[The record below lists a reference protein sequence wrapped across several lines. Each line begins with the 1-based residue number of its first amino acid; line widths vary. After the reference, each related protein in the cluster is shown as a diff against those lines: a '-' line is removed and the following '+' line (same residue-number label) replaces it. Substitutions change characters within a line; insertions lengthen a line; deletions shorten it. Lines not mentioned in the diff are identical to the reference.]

1 MLKKKSYFI
10 SRTVGGIA
18 NSLFSMVFIWWLQI
32 STKSSFIVGIAE
44 AIFSTTAALSIFY
57 GPIID
62 RYSFK
67 KTSYYS
73 MLVQTVFLF
82 ATTAAVYQFSKSYI
96 LALICAG
103 VVSICD
109 EFFNPADRAILKET
123 VADEQEL
130 NNLISKVSSI
140 DQFVNIAGTV
150 FSGLLLTWLI
160 SANVMLICS
169 LLSLISLVFLFYAL
183 KEVKNRVPQEAKP
196 KYYKQIFSGYKFI
209 KNNQFLNHY
218 FWSSILYSFV
228 TPAMTILLPRIAQR
242 SGKASFYSMFY
253 ICFMLGFI
261 IGATIAGKLTV
272 RIKTIG
278 FTWLSS
284 AIPLILM
291 IFFSNSWLIF
301 MGLIFLFGL
310 MTSIHNILAESM
322 IQITSNDE
330 VLGRVLTTIRT
341 STSIGGPISSIVA
354 GILLDNS
361 GETVLILACGFIIL
375 VSGFNIGSFSNPVD
389 EE

>member
-1 MLKKKSYFI
+1 MLNKKSYFI

-228 TPAMTILLPRIAQR
+228 TPAMTSLLPRIAQR

-272 RIKTIG
+272 RINTIG

-341 STSIGGPISSIVA
+341 STSIGGPISSIAA

-375 VSGFNIGSFSNPVD
+375 VSGFNIFRAIGKTA
-389 EE
+389 

>member
-1 MLKKKSYFI
+1 MLNKKSYFI

-18 NSLFSMVFIWWLQI
+18 NSLFSMFFIWWLQI

-301 MGLIFLFGL
+301 MELIFLFGL

-341 STSIGGPISSIVA
+341 STSIGGPISSIAA

-375 VSGFNIGSFSNPVD
+375 VSGFNIFRAIGKTA
-389 EE
+389 

>member
-1 MLKKKSYFI
+1 MLNKKSYFI
-10 SRTVGGIA
+10 SRAVGGIA

-196 KYYKQIFSGYKFI
+196 KYYNQIFSGYKFI

-284 AIPLILM
+284 ATPLILM

-341 STSIGGPISSIVA
+341 STSIGGPISSIAA

-361 GETVLILACGFIIL
+361 GKTVLILACGFIIL
-375 VSGFNIGSFSNPVD
+375 VSGFNIFRAIGKTA
-389 EE
+389 

>member
-1 MLKKKSYFI
+1 MLNKKSYFI
-10 SRTVGGIA
+10 SRAVGGIA

-196 KYYKQIFSGYKFI
+196 KYYNQIFSGYKFI

-341 STSIGGPISSIVA
+341 STSIGGPISSIAA

-375 VSGFNIGSFSNPVD
+375 VSGFNIFRAIGKTA
-389 EE
+389 

>member
-1 MLKKKSYFI
+1 MLNKKSYFI

-228 TPAMTILLPRIAQR
+228 TPAMTILLPLIAQR

-375 VSGFNIGSFSNPVD
+375 VSGFNIFRAIGKTA
-389 EE
+389 

>member
-1 MLKKKSYFI
+1 MLNKKSYFI

-140 DQFVNIAGTV
+140 DQFVNIAGIV

-375 VSGFNIGSFSNPVD
+375 VSGFNIFRAIGKTA
-389 EE
+389 

>member
-1 MLKKKSYFI
+1 MLNKKSYFI

-130 NNLISKVSSI
+130 YNLISKVSSI

-375 VSGFNIGSFSNPVD
+375 VSGFNIFRAISKTA
-389 EE
+389 

>member
-1 MLKKKSYFI
+1 MLNKKSYFI
-10 SRTVGGIA
+10 SRAVGGIA
-18 NSLFSMVFIWWLQI
+18 NSLFSMVFIWWLQT
-32 STKSSFIVGIAE
+32 STKSSFVVGIAE

-160 SANVMLICS
+160 SANVILICS

-196 KYYKQIFSGYKFI
+196 KYYKQIFGGYKFI

-310 MTSIHNILAESM
+310 MTSIHNILTESM

-341 STSIGGPISSIVA
+341 STSIGGPISSIAA

-375 VSGFNIGSFSNPVD
+375 VSGFNIFRAIGKTA
-389 EE
+389 

>member
-1 MLKKKSYFI
+1 MLKKKSYFF
-10 SRTVGGIA
+10 SRAVGGLA
-18 NSLFSMVFIWWLQI
+18 NSLFSMVFIWWLQT
-32 STKSSFIVGIAE
+32 STKSSFVVGIAE

-62 RYSFK
+62 HYSFK
-67 KTSYYS
+67 RTSYYS
-73 MLVQTVFLF
+73 ILVQTVFLF
-82 ATTAAVYQFSKSYI
+82 ATTIAVYQLSKSYI

-103 VVSICD
+103 VVSVCD

-123 VADEQEL
+123 TADDQEL

-169 LLSLISLVFLFYAL
+169 LLSLISLVFLYYAL
-183 KEVKNRVPQEAKP
+183 KKVKNRVPAQEAKP
-196 KYYKQIFSGYKFI
+196 KYYKQIFSGYQFI
-209 KNNQFLNHY
+209 KNNYFLNHY

-261 IGATIAGKLTV
+261 IGAAIAGKLAV
-272 RIKTIG
+272 QIKTIG
-278 FTWLSS
+278 FTWIIS
-284 AIPLILM
+284 ATPLILM
-291 IFFSNSWLIF
+291 IFFSNNWLIF

-310 MTSIHNILAESM
+310 TTSIHNILAESM

-330 VLGRVLTTIRT
+330 VLGGVLTTIRT

-375 VSGFNIGSFSNPVD
+375 VSGFNIFRAIGKTA
-389 EE
+389 

>member
-1 MLKKKSYFI
+1 MLNKKSYFI

-196 KYYKQIFSGYKFI
+196 KYYNQIFSGYKFI

-341 STSIGGPISSIVA
+341 STSIGGPISSIAA

-361 GETVLILACGFIIL
+361 DETVLILACGFIIL
-375 VSGFNIGSFSNPVD
+375 VSGFNIFRAIGKTA
-389 EE
+389 

>member
-1 MLKKKSYFI
+1 MLNKKSYFI

-228 TPAMTILLPRIAQR
+228 TPAMTILLPRIAQK

-375 VSGFNIGSFSNPVD
+375 VSGFNIFRAIGKTA
-389 EE
+389 

>member
-1 MLKKKSYFI
+1 MLNKKSYFI
-10 SRTVGGIA
+10 SRAVGGIA

-82 ATTAAVYQFSKSYI
+82 ATTATVYQFSKSYI

-160 SANVMLICS
+160 SANVILICS

-196 KYYKQIFSGYKFI
+196 KYYKQIFGGYKFI

-341 STSIGGPISSIVA
+341 STSIGGPISSIAA

-375 VSGFNIGSFSNPVD
+375 VSGFNIFRAIGKTA
-389 EE
+389 

>member
-1 MLKKKSYFI
+1 MLNKKSYFI
-10 SRTVGGIA
+10 SRAVGGIA
-18 NSLFSMVFIWWLQI
+18 NSLFSMVFIWWLQT

-140 DQFVNIAGTV
+140 DPFVNIAGTV

-228 TPAMTILLPRIAQR
+228 TPTMTILLPRIAQK

-341 STSIGGPISSIVA
+341 STSIGGPISSIAA

-375 VSGFNIGSFSNPVD
+375 VSGFNIFRAIGKTA
-389 EE
+389 

>member
-1 MLKKKSYFI
+1 MLNKKSYFI

-82 ATTAAVYQFSKSYI
+82 ATTAAVYQFNKSYI

-183 KEVKNRVPQEAKP
+183 KEVKNRVPQEARP

-272 RIKTIG
+272 RINTIG

-341 STSIGGPISSIVA
+341 STSIGGPISSIAA

-375 VSGFNIGSFSNPVD
+375 VSGFNIFRAIGKTA
-389 EE
+389 

>member
-10 SRTVGGIA
+10 SRAVGGIA
-18 NSLFSMVFIWWLQI
+18 NSLFSMVFIWWLQT
-32 STKSSFIVGIAE
+32 STKSSFVVGIAE

-284 AIPLILM
+284 AIPLISM

-341 STSIGGPISSIVA
+341 STSIGGPISSIVVA

-375 VSGFNIGSFSNPVD
+375 VSGFNIFRAIGKTA
-389 EE
+389 

>member
-1 MLKKKSYFI
+1 MLNKKSYFI
-10 SRTVGGIA
+10 SRAVGGIA
-18 NSLFSMVFIWWLQI
+18 NSLFSMVFIWWLQT
-32 STKSSFIVGIAE
+32 STKSSFVVGIAE

-341 STSIGGPISSIVA
+341 STSIGGPISSIAA

-375 VSGFNIGSFSNPVD
+375 VSGFNIFRAIGKTA
-389 EE
+389 

>member
-1 MLKKKSYFI
+1 MLNKKSYFI

-341 STSIGGPISSIVA
+341 STSIGGPISSIIA

-375 VSGFNIGSFSNPVD
+375 VSGFNIFRAIGKTA
-389 EE
+389 

>member
-1 MLKKKSYFI
+1 MLNKKSYFI

-18 NSLFSMVFIWWLQI
+18 SSLFSMVFIWWLQI

-375 VSGFNIGSFSNPVD
+375 VSGFNIFRAIGKTA
-389 EE
+389 

>member
-10 SRTVGGIA
+10 SRAVGGIA
-18 NSLFSMVFIWWLQI
+18 NSLFSMVFIWWLQT
-32 STKSSFIVGIAE
+32 STKSSFVVGIAE

-284 AIPLILM
+284 AIPLISM

-310 MTSIHNILAESM
+310 MISIHNILAESM

-341 STSIGGPISSIVA
+341 STSIGGPISSIVVA

-375 VSGFNIGSFSNPVD
+375 VSGFNIFRAIGKTA
-389 EE
+389 

>member
-1 MLKKKSYFI
+1 MLNKKSYFI
-10 SRTVGGIA
+10 SRAVGGIA

-284 AIPLILM
+284 AIPLISM

-301 MGLIFLFGL
+301 IGLIFLFGL
-310 MTSIHNILAESM
+310 MTSVHNILAESM

-341 STSIGGPISSIVA
+341 STSIGGPISSIAA

-375 VSGFNIGSFSNPVD
+375 VSGFNIFRAIGKTA
-389 EE
+389 

>member
-1 MLKKKSYFI
+1 M
-10 SRTVGGIA
+10 
-18 NSLFSMVFIWWLQI
+18 
-32 STKSSFIVGIAE
+32 GIAE

-196 KYYKQIFSGYKFI
+196 KYYNQIFSGYKFI

-284 AIPLILM
+284 AIPLISM

-341 STSIGGPISSIVA
+341 STSIGGPISSIAA

-361 GETVLILACGFIIL
+361 DETVLILACGFIIL
-375 VSGFNIGSFSNPVD
+375 VSGFNIFRAIGKTA
-389 EE
+389 

>member
-1 MLKKKSYFI
+1 MLNKKSYFI
-10 SRTVGGIA
+10 SRAVGGIA

-284 AIPLILM
+284 AIPLISM

-341 STSIGGPISSIVA
+341 STSIGGPISSIAA

-375 VSGFNIGSFSNPVD
+375 VSGFNIFRAIGKTA
-389 EE
+389 

>member
-1 MLKKKSYFI
+1 MLNKKSYFI
-10 SRTVGGIA
+10 SRAVGGIA
-18 NSLFSMVFIWWLQI
+18 NSLFSMVFIWWLQT
-32 STKSSFIVGIAE
+32 STKSSFVVGIAE

-284 AIPLILM
+284 AIPLISM

-341 STSIGGPISSIVA
+341 STSIGGPISSIVVA

-375 VSGFNIGSFSNPVD
+375 VSGFNIFRAIGKTA
-389 EE
+389 

>member
-1 MLKKKSYFI
+1 MLNKKSYFI
-10 SRTVGGIA
+10 SRAVGGIA
-18 NSLFSMVFIWWLQI
+18 NSLFSMVFIWWLQT
-32 STKSSFIVGIAE
+32 STKSSFVVGIAE

-284 AIPLILM
+284 AIPLISM

-310 MTSIHNILAESM
+310 MISIHNILAESM

-341 STSIGGPISSIVA
+341 STSIGGPISSIVVA

-375 VSGFNIGSFSNPVD
+375 VSGFNIFRAIGKTA
-389 EE
+389 

>member
-1 MLKKKSYFI
+1 MLKKKSYFF
-10 SRTVGGIA
+10 SRAIGGLA
-18 NSLFSMVFIWWLQI
+18 NSLFSMVFIWWLQV
-32 STKSSFIVGIAE
+32 STKSSFVVGIAE

-67 KTSYYS
+67 KISYYS
-73 MLVQTVFLF
+73 ILIQTIFLF
-82 ATTAAVYQFSKSYI
+82 ATTAAVYQFSKKSY
-96 LALICAG
+96 LALIYAG

-123 VADEQEL
+123 AVDEREL

-150 FSGLLLTWLI
+150 LSGLLLTYLI

-169 LLSLISLVFLFYAL
+169 LLSLISLIFLFFAL
-183 KEVKNRVPQEAKP
+183 KEVKNRSNSQKLQS
-196 KYYKQIFSGYKFI
+196 KYYKQIFSGYQFI
-209 KNNQFLNHY
+209 KNNHFLNYY

-228 TPAMTILLPRIAQR
+228 TPAITILLPRIAQR

-253 ICFMLGFI
+253 ISFMVGFI
-261 IGATIAGKLTV
+261 IGATIASKLAV
-272 RIKTIG
+272 KVKMIG
-278 FTWLSS
+278 FTWILS
-284 AIPLILM
+284 ALPLILM
-291 IFFSNSWLIF
+291 IFFSNNWLIF
-301 MGLIFLFGL
+301 VGLIFLFGI
-310 MTSIHNILAESM
+310 MTSIHNILAESL

-330 VLGRVLTTIRT
+330 VLGRVLTTLRT
-341 STSIGGPISSIVA
+341 STSIGGPISSIIA

-361 GETVLILACGFIIL
+361 GESVLMLICGSIIL
-375 VSGFNIGSFSNPVD
+375 ISGLNILRGIKKAV
-389 EE
+389 

>member
-1 MLKKKSYFI
+1 MLKKKSYFF
-10 SRTVGGIA
+10 SRAVGGLA
-18 NSLFSMVFIWWLQI
+18 NSLFSMVFIWWLQT
-32 STKSSFIVGIAE
+32 STKSSFVVGIAE

-62 RYSFK
+62 HYSFK
-67 KTSYYS
+67 RTSYYS
-73 MLVQTVFLF
+73 ILVQTVFLF
-82 ATTAAVYQFSKSYI
+82 ATTIAVYQLSKSYI

-103 VVSICD
+103 VVSVCD

-123 VADEQEL
+123 TADDQEL

-183 KEVKNRVPQEAKP
+183 KKVKNRVPAQEAKP
-196 KYYKQIFSGYKFI
+196 KYYKQIFSGYQFI
-209 KNNQFLNHY
+209 KNNYFLNHY

-261 IGATIAGKLTV
+261 IGAAIAGKLAV
-272 RIKTIG
+272 QIKTIG
-278 FTWLSS
+278 FTWIIS
-284 AIPLILM
+284 ATPLILM
-291 IFFSNSWLIF
+291 IFFSNNWLIF

-310 MTSIHNILAESM
+310 TTSIHNILAESM

-330 VLGRVLTTIRT
+330 VLGGVLTTIRT

-375 VSGFNIGSFSNPVD
+375 VSGFNIFRAIGKTA
-389 EE
+389 

>member
-1 MLKKKSYFI
+1 MLNKKSYFI
-10 SRTVGGIA
+10 SRAVGGIA
-18 NSLFSMVFIWWLQI
+18 NSLFSMVFIWWLQT
-32 STKSSFIVGIAE
+32 STKSSFVVGIAE

-160 SANVMLICS
+160 SANVILICS

-196 KYYKQIFSGYKFI
+196 KYYKQIFGGYKFI

-341 STSIGGPISSIVA
+341 STSIGGPISSIAA

-375 VSGFNIGSFSNPVD
+375 VSGFNIFRAIGKTA
-389 EE
+389 

>member
-1 MLKKKSYFI
+1 MLNKKSYFI
-10 SRTVGGIA
+10 SRAVGGIA
-18 NSLFSMVFIWWLQI
+18 NSLFSMVFIWWLQT
-32 STKSSFIVGIAE
+32 STKSSFVVGIAE

-284 AIPLILM
+284 AIPLISM

-375 VSGFNIGSFSNPVD
+375 VSGFNIFRAIGKTA
-389 EE
+389 

>member
-1 MLKKKSYFI
+1 MLNKKSYFI
-10 SRTVGGIA
+10 SRAVGGIA

-196 KYYKQIFSGYKFI
+196 KYYNQIFSGYKFI

-284 AIPLILM
+284 AIPLISM

-341 STSIGGPISSIVA
+341 STSIGGPISSIAA

-361 GETVLILACGFIIL
+361 DETVLILACGFIIL
-375 VSGFNIGSFSNPVD
+375 VSGFNIFRAIGKTA
-389 EE
+389 

>member
-1 MLKKKSYFI
+1 MLNKKSYFI

-375 VSGFNIGSFSNPVD
+375 VSGFNIGSFSNHVD

>member
-1 MLKKKSYFI
+1 MLNKKSYFI
-10 SRTVGGIA
+10 SRAVGGIA

-196 KYYKQIFSGYKFI
+196 KYYNQIFSGYKFI

-228 TPAMTILLPRIAQR
+228 TPAMIILLPRIAQK

-341 STSIGGPISSIVA
+341 STSIGGPISSIAA

-375 VSGFNIGSFSNPVD
+375 VSGFNIFRAIGKTA
-389 EE
+389 

>member
-1 MLKKKSYFI
+1 MLKKKSYFF
-10 SRTVGGIA
+10 SRAVGGLA
-18 NSLFSMVFIWWLQI
+18 NSLFSMVFIWWLQT
-32 STKSSFIVGIAE
+32 STKSSFVVGIAE

-62 RYSFK
+62 HYSFK
-67 KTSYYS
+67 RTSYYS
-73 MLVQTVFLF
+73 ILVQTVFLF
-82 ATTAAVYQFSKSYI
+82 ATTIAVYQLSKSYI

-103 VVSICD
+103 VVSVCD

-123 VADEQEL
+123 TADDQEL

-183 KEVKNRVPQEAKP
+183 KNVKNRVPTQEAKT
-196 KYYKQIFSGYKFI
+196 KYYKQIFSGYQFI

-261 IGATIAGKLTV
+261 IGAAIAGKLAV
-272 RIKTIG
+272 QIKTIG
-278 FTWLSS
+278 FTWIIS
-284 AIPLILM
+284 ATPLILM
-291 IFFSNSWLIF
+291 IFFSNNWLIF

-341 STSIGGPISSIVA
+341 STSIGGPISSIAA

-375 VSGFNIGSFSNPVD
+375 VSGFNIFRAIGKTA
-389 EE
+389 

>member
-1 MLKKKSYFI
+1 MLNKKSYFI

-284 AIPLILM
+284 AIPLILI

-375 VSGFNIGSFSNPVD
+375 VSGFNIFRAIGKTA
-389 EE
+389 

>member
-1 MLKKKSYFI
+1 MLNKKSYFI
-10 SRTVGGIA
+10 SRAVGGIA

-284 AIPLILM
+284 AIPLISM

-301 MGLIFLFGL
+301 IGLIFLFGL

-341 STSIGGPISSIVA
+341 STSIGGPISSIAA

-375 VSGFNIGSFSNPVD
+375 VSGFNIFRAIGKTA
-389 EE
+389 

>member
-1 MLKKKSYFI
+1 MLNKKSYFI

-301 MGLIFLFGL
+301 MELIFLFGL

-341 STSIGGPISSIVA
+341 STSIGRPISSIVA

-375 VSGFNIGSFSNPVD
+375 VSGFNIFRAIGKTA
-389 EE
+389 